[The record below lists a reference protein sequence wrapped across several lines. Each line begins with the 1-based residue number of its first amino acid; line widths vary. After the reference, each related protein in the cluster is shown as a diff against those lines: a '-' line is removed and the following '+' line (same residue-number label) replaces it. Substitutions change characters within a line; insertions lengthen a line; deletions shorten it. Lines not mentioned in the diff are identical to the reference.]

1 MIHLWPDHWIAGSL
15 DYQIQWS
22 RQWIKGHAEEAALL
36 RKPLVIGEFG
46 KIRPLADRNTFF
58 KAVYQE
64 AANYDDIAGTNCR
77 AWCFCLSV
85 CRSVSWSVCLLVR
98 DMALVLCVTVSMRA
112 VSVGAEEGG
121 CSVRLPT
128 QARAWG

>member
-36 RKPLVIGEFG
+36 NKPLVIGEFG
-46 KIRPLADRNTFF
+46 KIRPLADRNTFL

-64 AANYDDIAGTNCR
+64 AAKYDDVACMSCR
-77 AWCFCLSV
+77 AWCFGLSVCLSV
-85 CRSVSWSVCLLVR
+85 CLQVRDVASVSLGH
-98 DMALVLCVTVSMRA
+98 CVTA
-112 VSVGAEEGG
+112 
-121 CSVRLPT
+121 L
-128 QARAWG
+128 